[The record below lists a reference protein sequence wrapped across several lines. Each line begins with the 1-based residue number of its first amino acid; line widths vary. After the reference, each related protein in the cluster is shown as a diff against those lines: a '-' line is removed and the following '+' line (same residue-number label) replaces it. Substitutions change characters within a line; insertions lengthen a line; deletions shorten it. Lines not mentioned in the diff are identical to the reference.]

1 MKVKI
6 KEIHKD
12 FPLIEL
18 TLTIESEN
26 ELIGV
31 WHRFNMGLCVLKK
44 SNIYMIDDEYPGLV
58 KAIKGN
64 SGSYEVWDRINDIV
78 TERNIEV

>member
-6 KEIHKD
+6 KEIHKG

-31 WHRFNMGLCVLKK
+31 WHRFNMGLHILKE
-44 SNIYMIDDEYPGLV
+44 SNTYTADYHYSGLT
-58 KAIKGN
+58 KAIKGS
-64 SGSYEVWDRINDIV
+64 SGNYEVWDIINDFV